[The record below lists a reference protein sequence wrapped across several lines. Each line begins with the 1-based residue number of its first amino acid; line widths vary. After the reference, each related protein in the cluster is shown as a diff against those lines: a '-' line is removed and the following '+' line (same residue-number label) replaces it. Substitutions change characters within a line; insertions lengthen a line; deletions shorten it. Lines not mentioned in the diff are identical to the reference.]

1 MKNIVSYLQE
11 GQRFLSTLSVS
22 NSLILLMVVFY
33 LGYGLQ
39 NSPYLRLGYERAHE
53 WSKTSS
59 GVRREPRA
67 SSKSR
72 VLKIEHEQ
80 IKTAQNNSYGLK
92 KLRETTYFCIEIMN
106 CKRQVNGKIGHV
118 AQIRVYRLT

>member
-1 MKNIVSYLQE
+1 MKNIGSYLQE

-22 NSLILLMVVFY
+22 SSLILLMVVFY

-39 NSPYLRLGYERAHE
+39 NSPYFRLGYKRAHE
-53 WSKTSS
+53 RSKERS
-59 GVRREPRA
+59 GVRGEPSA

-80 IKTAQNNSYGLK
+80 IKTAQNNSYG
-92 KLRETTYFCIEIMN
+92 
-106 CKRQVNGKIGHV
+106 
-118 AQIRVYRLT
+118 